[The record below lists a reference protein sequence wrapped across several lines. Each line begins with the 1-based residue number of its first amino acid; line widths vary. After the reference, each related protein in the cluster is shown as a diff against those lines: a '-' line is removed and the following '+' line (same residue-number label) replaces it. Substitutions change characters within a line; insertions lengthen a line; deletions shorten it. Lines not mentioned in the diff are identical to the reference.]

1 MSAAPGDD
9 GNNNNNNNKNKSD
22 DEDAVLLL
30 SCASFT
36 YDEGTRNALLVK
48 TTTRRRRGRRRLEGQ
63 RREYLFNCPESFA
76 RLSVETYSRPRG
88 GFSAIFA
95 FDDVCESLAGACSL
109 ILRLSAD
116 GHEKVAVVGKRGV
129 EKVVERLEK
138 ILLRGI
144 RARRAV
150 SRPHHHNAVV
160 SILPF
165 FSRARIFVF
174 LLSLF

>member
-1 MSAAPGDD
+1 MRSAATD
-9 GNNNNNNNKNKSD
+9 GKNNKSD
-22 DEDAVLLL
+22 EEEKDVLL

-48 TTTRRRRGRRRLEGQ
+48 TMRTRRGQLKGQ

-76 RLSVETYSRPRG
+76 RLSMETYSRPRG

-95 FDDVCESLAGACSL
+95 FDDTCESLAGACSL

-129 EKVVERLEK
+129 GKVVERLEK
-138 ILLRGI
+138 NLLFA
-144 RARRAV
+144 RAGGQ
-150 SRPHHHNAVV
+150 SRPCYRNAVV
-160 SILPF
+160 SILSF
-165 FSRARIFVF
+165 FS
-174 LLSLF
+174 LSFFS

>member
-1 MSAAPGDD
+1 MSAATTDD
-9 GNNNNNNNKNKSD
+9 GNNNKIDD
-22 DEDAVLLL
+22 DEDKILL

-36 YDEGTRNALLVK
+36 YDEGMRNALLVK
-48 TTTRRRRGRRRLEGQ
+48 TMRRQLRGQR

-76 RLSVETYSRPRG
+76 RLSMETYSRPRG

>member
-1 MSAAPGDD
+1 MRSAATD
-9 GNNNNNNNKNKSD
+9 GKNNKSD
-22 DEDAVLLL
+22 DCDEEDVLL

-48 TTTRRRRGRRRLEGQ
+48 TTRRRRRRLKGQ

-76 RLSVETYSRPRG
+76 RLSMETYSRPRG

-95 FDDVCESLAGACSL
+95 FDDICESLAGACSL

-129 EKVVERLEK
+129 GKVVERLEK
-138 ILLRGI
+138 NLSSYYS
-144 RARRAV
+144 RALRAV
-150 SRPHHHNAVV
+150 SSV
-160 SILPF
+160 
-165 FSRARIFVF
+165 
-174 LLSLF
+174 LS

>member
-1 MSAAPGDD
+1 MRAATTRGD
-9 GNNNNNNNKNKSD
+9 NNKSD
-22 DEDAVLLL
+22 DDDDDILL

-48 TTTRRRRGRRRLEGQ
+48 TTTTRRLKGQ
-63 RREYLFNCPESFA
+63 RRRREYLFNCPESFA
-76 RLSVETYSRPRG
+76 RLSMETYSRPRG

-129 EKVVERLEK
+129 GKVVERYEK
-138 ILLRGI
+138 NLLRII
-144 RARRAV
+144 RAQ
-150 SRPHHHNAVV
+150 SRPYYHNAVV
-160 SILPF
+160 
-165 FSRARIFVF
+165 
-174 LLSLF
+174 

>member
-1 MSAAPGDD
+1 MKTEES
-9 GNNNNNNNKNKSD
+9 KN
-22 DEDAVLLL
+22 EDASNPPLLT
-30 SCASFT
+30 CASFT
-36 YDEGTRNALLVK
+36 YDFGRSNALLVK
-48 TTTRRRRGRRRLEGQ
+48 TTGGNASSHSFP
-63 RREYLFNCPESFA
+63 REYLFNCPESFA